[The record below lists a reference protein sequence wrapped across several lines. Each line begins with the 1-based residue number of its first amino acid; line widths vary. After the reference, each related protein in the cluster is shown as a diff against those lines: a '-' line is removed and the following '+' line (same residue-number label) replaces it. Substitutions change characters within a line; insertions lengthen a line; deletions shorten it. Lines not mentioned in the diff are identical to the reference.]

1 MPILYHY
8 PMSPYSEKLRVA
20 MGASG
25 ISWQSVVVPEQPPR
39 AQLDSLIGG
48 YRRIPVLQVGAH
60 FYCDTRLAFE
70 ALHSGD
76 SSASYLDASDEA
88 FRQWAESEIFF
99 AVFSACSPFQ
109 QLTFLYQQV
118 GLAGAIRFVR
128 DRVRMMKNATIAP
141 LGRKSAVVQINR
153 YVADLEQRLTSAPFL
168 SGDSPGY
175 LDFCCYHP
183 LWMICHL
190 DSAASSRWPPSVT
203 AWVGRI
209 SALGDR
215 VGADISL
222 EMIVEDISR
231 DDTRPHEA
239 VGEPYRPGN
248 RVSVAP
254 TDYARDETVGE
265 LLLLNRERIVISRVL
280 DSGLSIYLHFPR
292 EGFDLVLCQ

>member
-1 MPILYHY
+1 
-8 PMSPYSEKLRVA
+8 MSPYSEKLRVA
-20 MGASG
+20 MSASG

-39 AQLDSLIGG
+39 ALLDTLIGG

-76 SSASYLDASDEA
+76 SSASHLDDSDEA
-88 FRQWAESEIFF
+88 FREWAESEIFF
-99 AVFSACSPFQ
+99 AVFSVCSLAQ
-109 QLTFLYQQV
+109 QLRFLYQQV

-128 DRVRMMKNATIAP
+128 DRVRMMKNATITP
-141 LGRKSAVVQINR
+141 LGRQSAAVQINR
-153 YVADLEQRLTSAPFL
+153 YVADLEKRLTSAPFL

-190 DSAASSRWPPSVT
+190 DNAASSRWPPSVT

-209 SALGDR
+209 RALGDR
-215 VGADISL
+215 VGAGVSL
-222 EMIVEDISR
+222 EGILESISC
-231 DDTRPHEA
+231 DHTQPQEA
-239 VGEPYRPGN
+239 VAGPYRPGD

-265 LLLLNRERIVISRVL
+265 LLVLNRERIVISRVL
-280 DSGLSIYLHFPR
+280 HSGQSIYLHFPR
-292 EGFDLVLCQ
+292 DGFDLAPRQ

>member
-1 MPILYHY
+1 
-8 PMSPYSEKLRVA
+8 MSPYSEKLRVA
-20 MGASG
+20 MSASG

-39 AQLDSLIGG
+39 ALLDTLIGG
-48 YRRIPVLQVGAH
+48 YRRIPVLQVGAR

-76 SSASYLDASDEA
+76 SSASHLDDSDEA
-88 FRQWAESEIFF
+88 FREWAESEIFF
-99 AVFSACSPFQ
+99 AVFSVCSLSQ
-109 QLTFLYQQV
+109 QLRFLYQQV

-128 DRVRMMKNATIAP
+128 DRVRMMKNATITP
-141 LGRKSAVVQINR
+141 LGRKYAAVQINR
-153 YVADLEQRLTSAPFL
+153 YVADLEKRLTSAPFL

-190 DSAASSRWPPSVT
+190 DNAASSRWPPSVT

-209 SALGDR
+209 RALGDR
-215 VGADISL
+215 VGAGVSL
-222 EMIVEDISR
+222 EGVLESISC
-231 DDTRPHEA
+231 DDTQPHEA
-239 VGEPYRPGN
+239 VAEPYLPGD

-265 LLLLNRERIVISRVL
+265 LLVLNRERIVISRVL
-280 DSGLSIYLHFPR
+280 HSGQSIYLHFPR
-292 EGFDLVLCQ
+292 DGFDLALRQ

>member
-1 MPILYHY
+1 
-8 PMSPYSEKLRVA
+8 MSPYSQKLRVA

-39 AQLDSLIGG
+39 PLLDTLVGG

-76 SSASYLDASDEA
+76 SSASYLNDSDEA
-88 FRQWAESEIFF
+88 LREWAESEIFF
-99 AVFSACSPFQ
+99 AVFSACSPV
-109 QLTFLYQQV
+109 QLLRFLYQQV
-118 GLAGAIRFVR
+118 GIAGAIRFAR
-128 DRVRMMKNATIAP
+128 DRMRMMKNAAITP

-153 YVADLEQRLTSAPFL
+153 YVADLEQRLTSAQFL

-190 DSAASSRWPPSVT
+190 DNAVSSRWPPSVT

-209 SALGDR
+209 KALGDR
-215 VGADISL
+215 AGADISL
-222 EMIVEDISR
+222 KIIFEDISR
-231 DDTRPHEA
+231 DDTRPHGA
-239 VGEPYRPGN
+239 VGEPYRTGH

-265 LLLLNRERIVISRVL
+265 LLVLDRERIVISREL
-280 DSGLSIYLHFPR
+280 DSGQSVYLHFPR
-292 EGFDLVLCQ
+292 EGFDLVPC

>member
-39 AQLDSLIGG
+39 ALLDTLIGG
-48 YRRIPVLQVGAH
+48 YRRIPVLQVGAR

-76 SSASYLDASDEA
+76 SSASHLDDSDEA
-88 FRQWAESEIFF
+88 FREWAESEIFF
-99 AVFSACSPFQ
+99 AVFSVCSLSQ
-109 QLTFLYQQV
+109 QLRFLYQQV

-128 DRVRMMKNATIAP
+128 DRVRMMKNATITP
-141 LGRKSAVVQINR
+141 LGRKSAAVQINR
-153 YVADLEQRLTSAPFL
+153 YVADLEKRLTSAPFL

-190 DSAASSRWPPSVT
+190 DNAASSRWPPSVT
-203 AWVGRI
+203 AWIGRI
-209 SALGDR
+209 RALGDC
-215 VGADISL
+215 VGAGVSL
-222 EMIVEDISR
+222 EGILESISC
-231 DDTRPHEA
+231 DQTQPQEA
-239 VGEPYRPGN
+239 VAEPYSPGD

-265 LLLLNRERIVISRVL
+265 LLVLDRERIVISRVL

-292 EGFDLVLCQ
+292 DGFDLVLCQ

>member
-1 MPILYHY
+1 
-8 PMSPYSEKLRVA
+8 MSPYSEKLRVA

-39 AQLDSLIGG
+39 ALLDTLIGG
-48 YRRIPVLQVGAH
+48 YRRIPVLQVGAR

-76 SSASYLDASDEA
+76 SSASHLDDSDEA
-88 FRQWAESEIFF
+88 FREWAESEIFF
-99 AVFSACSPFQ
+99 AVFSVCSLSQ
-109 QLTFLYQQV
+109 QLRFLYQQV

-128 DRVRMMKNATIAP
+128 DRVRMMKNATITP
-141 LGRKSAVVQINR
+141 LGRKSAAVQINR
-153 YVADLEQRLTSAPFL
+153 YVADLEKRLTSAPFL

-190 DSAASSRWPPSVT
+190 DNAASSRWPPSVT

-209 SALGDR
+209 RALGDR
-215 VGADISL
+215 VGAGVSL
-222 EMIVEDISR
+222 EGILESISC
-231 DDTRPHEA
+231 DHTQPQEA
-239 VGEPYRPGN
+239 VAEPYRPGD

-265 LLLLNRERIVISRVL
+265 LLVLNRRRIVISRVL
-280 DSGLSIYLHFPR
+280 HSGQSIYLHFPR
-292 EGFDLVLCQ
+292 DGFDLALRQ

>member
-1 MPILYHY
+1 
-8 PMSPYSEKLRVA
+8 MSPYSEKLRVA
-20 MGASG
+20 MSASG

-39 AQLDSLIGG
+39 ALLDTLIGG
-48 YRRIPVLQVGAH
+48 YRRIPVLQVGAR

-76 SSASYLDASDEA
+76 SSASHLDDSDEA
-88 FRQWAESEIFF
+88 FREWAESEIFF
-99 AVFSACSPFQ
+99 AVFSVCSLSQ
-109 QLTFLYQQV
+109 QLRFLYQQV

-128 DRVRMMKNATIAP
+128 DRVRMMKNATITP
-141 LGRKSAVVQINR
+141 LGRKYAAVQINR
-153 YVADLEQRLTSAPFL
+153 YVADLEKRLTSAQFL

-190 DSAASSRWPPSVT
+190 DNAASSRWPPSVT

-209 SALGDR
+209 RALGDR
-215 VGADISL
+215 VGAGVSL
-222 EMIVEDISR
+222 EAVLESISC
-231 DDTRPHEA
+231 DDTQPHEA
-239 VGEPYRPGN
+239 VAEPYRPGD

-265 LLLLNRERIVISRVL
+265 LLVLNRERIVISRVL
-280 DSGLSIYLHFPR
+280 HSGQSIYLHFPR
-292 EGFDLVLCQ
+292 DGFDLALRQ